1 MGALRR
7 DSAEAPCTAMSLRWE
22 AGGLDEHCL
31 SASVPMSLVLRTEN
45 DHRVPFDC
53 H

>member
-1 MGALRR
+1 MGDLRR
-7 DSAEAPCTAMSLRWE
+7 DSAKARCTAMRPRWD
-22 AGGLDEHCL
+22 AGGLDERGL

-45 DHRVPFDC
+45 DHHVPFDC

>member
-7 DSAEAPCTAMSLRWE
+7 DSAEARRTAKRPRRE
-22 AGGLDEHCL
+22 AGGLDERCL

-45 DHRVPFDC
+45 DYHVPFDC

>member
-7 DSAEAPCTAMSLRWE
+7 DSAEALCTAMRRCWE
-22 AGGLDEHCL
+22 ASGLEEKRL
-31 SASVPMSLVLRTEN
+31 FASMPMSLAPRTEN
-45 DHRVPFDC
+45 DHHVPFDC

>member
-7 DSAEAPCTAMSLRWE
+7 DSAEARRTAMRPRWE
-22 AGGLDEHCL
+22 AGGLDERCL

-45 DHRVPFDC
+45 DHHVPFDC